1 MKENQAR
8 GYVSNFTAGNDDF
21 KSESGLSTN
30 MRSNRKVA
38 DRGLSKLLQDPSISE
53 NERMAAVKART
64 EQIEQKAQMEEQKL
78 RLNKPSGGS
87 YYQ

>member
-1 MKENQAR
+1 M
-8 GYVSNFTAGNDDF
+8 
-21 KSESGLSTN
+21 KSESGLSN
-30 MRSNRKVA
+30 KVRSNRKVA
-38 DRGLSKLLQDPSISE
+38 DRGLNKLLEDPSITDK
-53 NERMAAVKART
+53 ERMAAVKART

>member
-1 MKENQAR
+1 
-8 GYVSNFTAGNDDF
+8 
-21 KSESGLSTN
+21 

-87 YYQ
+87 YFQQIDQTIAVNDIYIDSI

>member
-1 MKENQAR
+1 M
-8 GYVSNFTAGNDDF
+8 
-21 KSESGLSTN
+21 
-30 MRSNRKVA
+30 A
-38 DRGLSKLLQDPSISE
+38 DRGLNKLLEDPSITDK
-53 NERMAAVKART
+53 ERMAAVKART

>member
-1 MKENQAR
+1 
-8 GYVSNFTAGNDDF
+8 
-21 KSESGLSTN
+21 

-87 YYQ
+87 YYQQIDQTIAVNDIYIDSI